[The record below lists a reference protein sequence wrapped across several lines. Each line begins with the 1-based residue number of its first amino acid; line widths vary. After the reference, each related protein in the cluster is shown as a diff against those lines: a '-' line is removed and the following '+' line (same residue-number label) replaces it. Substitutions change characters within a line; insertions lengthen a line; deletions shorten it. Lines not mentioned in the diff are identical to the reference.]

1 MISSLGP
8 EISTGEGNTNIFE
21 KQHSGS
27 SLWAG
32 VLVEDPAI
40 AKGSLDG
47 MTMGKPQGD
56 KGHVVTQEQTDT
68 NRYSHLG
75 GH

>member
-1 MISSLGP
+1 MRETPTSLKSSIVALLCGLG
-8 EISTGEGNTNIFE
+8 I
-21 KQHSGS
+21 
-27 SLWAG
+27 LA
-32 VLVEDPAI
+32 EDAAI

-56 KGHVVTQEQTDT
+56 KGHVVTLEQTDT